1 MNAAWL
7 LPDVLLYLNEHSK
20 RLQCVWCQRE
30 SVCFIDTYVSSY
42 RSEIFLLF
50 LFLFAAKLLCERSVL
65 FCSCLF
71 DSLRYPPFSPF
82 VRPSLVMR

>member
-7 LPDVLLYLNEHSK
+7 LPDVLLHLNEHSK

-42 RSEIFLLF
+42 RSEILLLF

-65 FCSCLF
+65 FLSF
-71 DSLRYPPFSPF
+71 DSLRYPPFPRLS
-82 VRPSLVMR
+82 VRPWS